1 MNEATAQSR
10 KQQTRPHF
18 MIYTRLHAVLQN
30 EDCSVPYVAIVRQP
44 FCKLEQICGYAV
56 VLIIVEWYWHVNN
69 VTADDSPLENS
80 NSLVY
85 HLLQIDI
92 RLHICF

>member
-1 MNEATAQSR
+1 
-10 KQQTRPHF
+10 